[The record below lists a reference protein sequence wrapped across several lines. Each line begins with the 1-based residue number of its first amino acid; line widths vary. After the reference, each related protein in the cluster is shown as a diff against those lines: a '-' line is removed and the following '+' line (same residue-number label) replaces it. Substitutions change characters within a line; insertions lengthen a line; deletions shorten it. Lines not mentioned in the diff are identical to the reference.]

1 MRYND
6 RTSMERIGRY
16 EILGELGRGGMGVV
30 YRAQD
35 PVIGRT
41 VAIKTI
47 RLEAF
52 TEAEELERLRERLF
66 REARSAGILSH
77 PNIVTIYDIGQE
89 GDTAYIAMEFVN
101 GSTMDGLLK
110 KSGTIAPE
118 QLMRILRETASA
130 LDYAHSKGII
140 HRDIK
145 PANVMVTE
153 AGAVKITDFGVAK
166 ITSHQIT
173 QTEMLLGTPSYM
185 SPEQIEARPLDGRAD
200 QFALAVMIYELL
212 TGEKPCVSDSVA
224 SLLYKIVHEEP
235 AEVHR
240 LNATVNEAVSEVLRK
255 GLAKQSTNRYPTCT
269 EFVRSLESALKTCAS
284 WRPQAR
290 GAVQV
295 MQTVVSSQAR
305 DAVQVPVDTDMD
317 TAGTVVAP
325 APVPAPPPAK
335 EPTAPSFARVRSRD
349 EEEEPRKKP
358 VLAITAAIL
367 VTVLAAAGWWMYGRG
382 AAQPTATVPT
392 ATNPVAQTP
401 PPPVVEDKP
410 SLASPPPAEEAKPGP
425 PLQEPAPVATTP
437 VVTPRRPASPV
448 PADVQ
453 VSSTPSGAYVLADQN
468 TEGCITPCTIPLTA
482 GRHILRFSL
491 DGHRPAVVSISVPDE
506 RVAAVRL
513 DRVAGTVAIRS
524 SPSGAEIYLNGKL
537 QDRRTPAIIT
547 LPVGKYKL
555 ELRMTGF
562 KELEQDIEIRDG
574 VTQTVEVNWQ

>member
-1 MRYND
+1 
-6 RTSMERIGRY
+6 
-16 EILGELGRGGMGVV
+16 MGVV

-185 SPEQIEARPLDGRAD
+185 SPEQIEAKPLDGRAD

-235 AEVHR
+235 ADVHR
-240 LNATVNEAVSEVLRK
+240 LNATVNEAVSEVVRK
-255 GLAKQSTNRYPTCT
+255 GLAKQSANRYPNCT
-269 EFVRSLESALKTCAS
+269 EFVRSLESALKTCAG

-290 GAVQV
+290 GTVQV
-295 MQTVVSSQAR
+295 MQTVISSQAR

-317 TAGTVVAP
+317 TAGTVVTP

-335 EPTAPSFARVRSRD
+335 ELTAPSFVRVRSRE

-367 VTVLAAAGWWMYGRG
+367 VTVLAAAAWWMYGRG
-382 AAQPTATVPT
+382 ASQPTET
-392 ATNPVAQTP
+392 AVTT
-401 PPPVVEDKP
+401 
-410 SLASPPPAEEAKPGP
+410 
-425 PLQEPAPVATTP
+425 PAPVEQAPQPPTVVEERPGSPPVEEPKAIPPAQQPSPVVAAP
-437 VVTPRRPASPV
+437 VVTPQRPATPA

-453 VSSTPSGAYVLADQN
+453 ISSTPSGAYVLADQN
-468 TEGCITPCTIPLTA
+468 TEGCTTPCTIPLTA
-482 GRHILRFSL
+482 GRHTLRFSL
-491 DGHRPAVVSISVPDE
+491 DGHRPAVVAISVPDE

-555 ELRMTGF
+555 DLRMAGF
-562 KELEQDIEIRDG
+562 KEMEQDIEIRDG